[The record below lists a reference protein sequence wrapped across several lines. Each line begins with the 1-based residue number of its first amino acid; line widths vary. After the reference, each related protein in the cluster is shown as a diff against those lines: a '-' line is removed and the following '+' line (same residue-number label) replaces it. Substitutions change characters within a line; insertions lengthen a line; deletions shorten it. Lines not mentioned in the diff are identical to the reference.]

1 MRISDWSSDVC
12 SSDLCAEVADLRDE
26 KGRKR
31 HGVELVDLACGW
43 LTCLRDRREAPS
55 WLVADKLRN
64 EDFCGILVPSFA
76 PGAPASHHNLVL
88 WRWGPDLPHKVTVYD
103 PGGRLPK
110 NQTSWTDRK
119 STRLNSSH

>member
-1 MRISDWSSDVC
+1 MTAVSECTQGFSHRLQPLTMCEYDV
-12 SSDLCAEVADLRDE
+12 DCAEVADLRDE

-76 PGAPASHHNLVL
+76 PGAPASHHTLV
-88 WRWGPDLPHKVTVYD
+88 RSEEH
-103 PGGRLPK
+103 
-110 NQTSWTDRK
+110 TSELQ
-119 STRLNSSH
+119 SLM

>member
-1 MRISDWSSDVC
+1 MCEYDV
-12 SSDLCAEVADLRDE
+12 DCAEVADLRDE

-88 WRWGPDLPHKVTVYD
+88 WRSEEHTSELQSLMRISYTVFC
-103 PGGRLPK
+103 LKKK
-110 NQTSWTDRK
+110 NNNINSNLNMYTHITSET
-119 STRLNSSH
+119 